1 MIFTLWDI
9 GPFRFGYL
17 YRHITSFNVFA
28 CAIDH
33 AVHYLSS
40 LRAVNRRNIH
50 RHGTGDLMYGNFILD
65 PHA

>member
-17 YRHITSFNVFA
+17 YRLITSFDVFA
-28 CAIDH
+28 CAIDY
-33 AVHYLSS
+33 AMHYLSS
-40 LRAVNRRNIH
+40 LRAVNRQNIH
-50 RHGTGDLMYGNFILD
+50 RHCTGDLMYGNFILD